1 MKVCVDTSVWTL
13 ALKKG
18 GNRNS
23 PYIRELHE
31 LIKEVRVQML
41 GIIRMELLSTIR
53 NKSQYEIVKR
63 TLSEFPDLQLRTVDY
78 EVAAELYLTC
88 KSRGLEGSTAD
99 FLISAAAIRN
109 NLLILTCDPDFT
121 LYAEHIPIKLLQPRG

>member
-18 GNRNS
+18 SNRNS
-23 PYIRELHE
+23 SYIKELQE

-78 EVAAELYLTC
+78 ELAAELYLTC
-88 KSRGLEGSTAD
+88 KSHGLEGSTAD

-109 NLLILTCDPDFT
+109 NMLILTCDSDFT